1 VSDVKRENWEEIFSL
16 YKRHINPYL
25 ADLLR
30 FAGFDKLEWEAEG
43 CIIKDSEG
51 NEYIDCLG
59 GYGVFSLGHRH
70 PKVVEAVEKQ
80 LHLMPLSSKVFINPL
95 QARLGERL
103 SEITP
108 GDLQCVFFSNSGTEA
123 VEAAL
128 KFARMYTGRK
138 KFVSALGSFHGK
150 TFGSLSVSGRDIY
163 KKPFEP
169 LLPYCEQVPFGDA
182 EALEK
187 AVDEETAAVLLE
199 PIQGEGGVNVPPD
212 DFLPRARK
220 ICDERGALLILD
232 EVQTGLGRCGKMFAC
247 ELWGVVPDIMCL
259 AKALGGGIMP
269 IGATIARPQIWRIF
283 QDNPLIHSS
292 TFGGNPLACSAAL
305 AALEVIEE
313 EKLPQRA
320 EELGNYL
327 LGELQTIKDR
337 FPQLIKDVRGKGLLL
352 GVEFSD
358 EDIGLLTITFLLKRG
373 VLVAYAL
380 NNPKVMRIEPPL
392 IIGKDLLS
400 LVVKAISESIEDV
413 EKALSGG

>member
-1 VSDVKRENWEEIFSL
+1 VIDMEREELEEIFSL

-150 TFGSLSVSGRDIY
+150 TLVPS
-163 KKPFEP
+163 PFLEGIFIRSHLNPCFPIANRLP
-169 LLPYCEQVPFGDA
+169 LVMWRRWRRRLTMRQ
-182 EALEK
+182 
-187 AVDEETAAVLLE
+187 
-199 PIQGEGGVNVPPD
+199 PP
-212 DFLPRARK
+212 
-220 ICDERGALLILD
+220 
-232 EVQTGLGRCGKMFAC
+232 
-247 ELWGVVPDIMCL
+247 
-259 AKALGGGIMP
+259 
-269 IGATIARPQIWRIF
+269 
-283 QDNPLIHSS
+283 S
-292 TFGGNPLACSAAL
+292 
-305 AALEVIEE
+305 
-313 EKLPQRA
+313 
-320 EELGNYL
+320 Y
-327 LGELQTIKDR
+327 
-337 FPQLIKDVRGKGLLL
+337 
-352 GVEFSD
+352 
-358 EDIGLLTITFLLKRG
+358 
-373 VLVAYAL
+373 
-380 NNPKVMRIEPPL
+380 
-392 IIGKDLLS
+392 
-400 LVVKAISESIEDV
+400 
-413 EKALSGG
+413 